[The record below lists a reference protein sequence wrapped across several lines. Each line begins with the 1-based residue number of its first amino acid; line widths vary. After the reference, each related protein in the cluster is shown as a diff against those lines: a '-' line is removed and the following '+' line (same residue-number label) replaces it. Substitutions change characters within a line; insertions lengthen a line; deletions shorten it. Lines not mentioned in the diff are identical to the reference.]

1 MTFSE
6 TLISLSHKLSLMTET
21 IELSTEQR
29 ILEAAKKVFLL
40 RGLDGAR
47 TQEIAD
53 EAGINK
59 AMLHYYFRNKDR
71 LFQMVFDSISS
82 KIVPDLTAIVEQDL
96 PIVVTLDRIIHRYID
111 FIAEN
116 PKVPL
121 FLISELTK
129 DPERIKNLLNQTQNF
144 SKMQN
149 FGMKLLQ
156 EMQAG
161 TIKQVN
167 PLHLVLNVISMCLFP
182 FIAQPMVQQ
191 IMKISDEEYAFVLS
205 QRKDE
210 VSKFVHAALKM

>member
-1 MTFSE
+1 
-6 TLISLSHKLSLMTET
+6 MTET

-71 LFQMVFDSISS
+71 LFEMVFDSIAS
-82 KIVPDLTAIVEQDL
+82 KIVPDLTAILEQDL
-96 PIVVTLDRIIHRYID
+96 PIVVTLDRIIYRYID

-121 FLISELTK
+121 FIISELSK
-129 DPERIKNLLNQTQNF
+129 DPERIKNLLSHTQNF

-149 FGMKLLQ
+149 FGLKLMQ

-167 PLHLVLNVISMCLFP
+167 PLHLMLNVISMCIFP

-205 QRKDE
+205 QRKEE
-210 VSKFVHAALKM
+210 VSQFIHAALKM

>member
-1 MTFSE
+1 
-6 TLISLSHKLSLMTET
+6 MTET

-82 KIVPDLTAIVEQDL
+82 KVIPDLTAIVEQDL
-96 PIVVTLDRIIHRYID
+96 PITVTLDRIINRYID
-111 FIAEN
+111 FISEN

-121 FLISELTK
+121 FLISELSK

-149 FGMKLLQ
+149 FGVKLMQ

-161 TIKQVN
+161 TIKQIN
-167 PLHLVLNVISMCLFP
+167 PLHLMLNVISMCIFP
-182 FIAQPMVQQ
+182 FLAQPMLQQ
-191 IMKISDEEYAFVLS
+191 MLKISDEEYAFILS
-205 QRKDE
+205 QRKEE
-210 VSKFVHAALKM
+210 VTQFVHAALKM

>member
-1 MTFSE
+1 
-6 TLISLSHKLSLMTET
+6 MTET

-82 KIVPDLTAIVEQDL
+82 KVIPDLTAIVEQDL
-96 PIVVTLDRIIHRYID
+96 PISVTLDRIIHRYID

-121 FLISELTK
+121 FLISELSK

-149 FGMKLLQ
+149 FGVKLMQ

-161 TIKQVN
+161 TIKQIN
-167 PLHLVLNVISMCLFP
+167 PLHLMLNVISMCIFP

-191 IMKISDEEYAFVLS
+191 IMKISDEDYAFVLS

-210 VSKFVHAALKM
+210 VSQFIHAALRM

>member
-1 MTFSE
+1 
-6 TLISLSHKLSLMTET
+6 MTET

-82 KIVPDLTAIVEQDL
+82 KVIPDLTAIVEQDL
-96 PIVVTLDRIIHRYID
+96 PIVVTLDRIVYRYID

-129 DPERIKNLLNQTQNF
+129 DPERIKNLLSHTQNL
-144 SKMQN
+144 SKMQD
-149 FGMKLLQ
+149 FGLKLMQ
-156 EMQAG
+156 EMQSG

-167 PLHLVLNVISMCLFP
+167 PLHLMLNVISMCIFP
-182 FIAQPMVQQ
+182 FLAQPMVQQ
-191 IMKISDEEYAFVLS
+191 IMKISDEDYAFVLS
-205 QRKDE
+205 QRKEE
-210 VSKFVHAALKM
+210 VSKFIHAALKM